1 MKRREFITLLGGVAA
16 WPLAAH
22 AQQRVRLPTIGFLI
36 PTTPSTE
43 SQRLAA
49 FAQRLRELGW
59 IEGRTIAIE
68 YRWAEGLTERF
79 DDIAAEL
86 VKLKVDIIVTSAT
99 APVIAAKRAT
109 SVIPIVFALAGDPV
123 RSGLI
128 ASLARPGGNVT
139 GLSLQQ
145 PDLAAKRLELLREI
159 VPHLRRLAMLINIG
173 NPSLQPEIGEVQ
185 AAARK
190 LGMEANPFE
199 IRRVEDIAAGFKG
212 LTDGLQALYV
222 VGDPLLNNNRIR
234 INTLALGARLPTI
247 YPSRENV
254 EPGGLMSYGPN
265 VLDLYRRAGDY
276 VDKILRGAKPA
287 DLPVEQPTKF
297 DLVVNLITA
306 QALGIDVPQTL
317 IARADEVIE

>member
-1 MKRREFITLLGGVAA
+1 MMRRRDFIPLLGGSAVT
-16 WPLAAH
+16 WPLAAQ
-22 AQQRVRLPTIGFLI
+22 AQQPVRLPTIGFLI

-49 FAQRLRELGW
+49 FTQRLKELGW

-173 NPSLQPEIGEVQ
+173 NPSLLPEIGEVQ

-190 LGMEANPFE
+190 LGMEVNPFE

-234 INTLALGARLPTI
+234 INTLALGARLPSI

-254 EPGGLMSYGPN
+254 EP
-265 VLDLYRRAGDY
+265 
-276 VDKILRGAKPA
+276 
-287 DLPVEQPTKF
+287 
-297 DLVVNLITA
+297 
-306 QALGIDVPQTL
+306 
-317 IARADEVIE
+317 